1 MTIPQQI
8 KQAAE
13 SYKVIRDYLKA
24 VKVAGLTVESLL
36 DKMLD
41 GMAGDYAHI
50 IRDMG
55 DGKYLYLLSIYDFE
69 FHLDEGKNLFA
80 DGHCLDCDFG
90 EGLEYD
96 YDSGEWA

>member
-8 KQAAE
+8 QQAST
-13 SYKVIRDYLKA
+13 SYKVVRDYLKA

-41 GMAGDYAHI
+41 GMAGDFAYI

-55 DGKYLYLLSIYDFE
+55 
-69 FHLDEGKNLFA
+69 
-80 DGHCLDCDFG
+80 
-90 EGLEYD
+90 
-96 YDSGEWA
+96 

>member
-8 KQAAE
+8 KQTAT

-80 DGHCLDCDFG
+80 DPPLESEYS

>member
-8 KQAAE
+8 QQAST
-13 SYKVIRDYLKA
+13 SYKVVRDYLKA

-69 FHLDEGKNLFA
+69 YHLDEGKNLFA
-80 DGHCLDCDFG
+80 ADLESEYG

>member
-8 KQAAE
+8 QQAST
-13 SYKVIRDYLKA
+13 SYKVVRDYLKA
-24 VKVAGLTVESLL
+24 VKISGMTIQSLL
-36 DKMLD
+36 DKMVD
-41 GMAGDYAHI
+41 GMAGDFAYI

-55 DGKYLYLLSIYDFE
+55 DAKYLYLLSIYDFE

-80 DGHCLDCDFG
+80 ADLESEYG